1 MQGDGAAVLV
11 ALVEVLALEDA
22 GDVELAHEAEH
33 LGEVERLQPLAVVD
47 DGGAFGI
54 EHLHSLLDVGLG
66 VGLDLFLGEGRA
78 GGVAAGRIAD
88 QRGAVA
94 DDEGYAMA
102 EVLELA
108 HLAQRHG
115 MAEVQVGGGGVDA
128 ELDVQRHALGELR
141 LELLHRHDLH
151 GSRGDDL
158 QLFFNRQQR
167 SALHLH
173 RRCSCNPY
181 SLAGLRE
188 SCCSIKFV
196 KPHIAILENQ
206 REAWSILVNLI
217 EAAPLVQSVSNV
229 AAELPLSI
237 GVDL

>member
-1 MQGDGAAVLV
+1 
-11 ALVEVLALEDA
+11 
-22 GDVELAHEAEH
+22 
-33 LGEVERLQPLAVVD
+33 
-47 DGGAFGI
+47 
-54 EHLHSLLDVGLG
+54 
-66 VGLDLFLGEGRA
+66 
-78 GGVAAGRIAD
+78 
-88 QRGAVA
+88 
-94 DDEGYAMA
+94 MA

-181 SLAGLRE
+181 SLAG
-188 SCCSIKFV
+188 CGN
-196 KPHIAILENQ
+196 H
-206 REAWSILVNLI
+206 
-217 EAAPLVQSVSNV
+217 AARSSL
-229 AAELPLSI
+229 
-237 GVDL
+237 